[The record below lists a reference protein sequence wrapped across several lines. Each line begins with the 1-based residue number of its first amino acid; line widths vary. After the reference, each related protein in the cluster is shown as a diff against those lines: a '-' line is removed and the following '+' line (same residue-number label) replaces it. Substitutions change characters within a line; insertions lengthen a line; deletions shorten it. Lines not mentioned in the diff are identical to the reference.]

1 MINIKQI
8 SINSYN
14 YKSLDNSASCFVADF
29 TFAPK
34 ANQRNNS
41 MPLEN
46 KIECILEWY
55 FKLNNIIL

>member
-41 MPLEN
+41 MSLEN
-46 KIECILEWY
+46 KIECILE
-55 FKLNNIIL
+55 

>member
-14 YKSLDNSASCFVADF
+14 YKSLENSATCSVVDF
-29 TFAPK
+29 AFAPE

-41 MPLEN
+41 MSLEN
-46 KIECILEWY
+46 KIECILE
-55 FKLNNIIL
+55 

>member
-8 SINSYN
+8 STNSYN
-14 YKSLDNSASCFVADF
+14 YKSLENSATCSVVDF
-29 TFAPK
+29 TFVPK

-46 KIECILEWY
+46 KIECILE
-55 FKLNNIIL
+55 